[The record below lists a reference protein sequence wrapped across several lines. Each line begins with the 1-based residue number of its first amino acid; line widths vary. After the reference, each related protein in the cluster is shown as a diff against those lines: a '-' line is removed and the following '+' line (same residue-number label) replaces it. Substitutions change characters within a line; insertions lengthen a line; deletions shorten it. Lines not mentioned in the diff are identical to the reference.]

1 MFEELIIWGPQVADE
16 HGTLAELS
24 EKDRAFLAKELE
36 GLDNKWGI
44 TLNRTS
50 YVNSY
55 QNDDN
60 TPLDEK
66 LFTQVWERACDM
78 IFSFEYAFR
87 ACWNTDERTTLEK
100 LREGLYIVEKAAPKS
115 KAEVPFF
122 MCYMDDAKKELED
135 YERQWPEIL
144 AKLSEYGMYF
154 KM

>member
-1 MFEELIIWGPQVADE
+1 LNHIKE
-16 HGTLAELS
+16 HLDHMANQN
-24 EKDRAFLAKELE
+24 KKEGYAL
-36 GLDNKWGI
+36 
-44 TLNRTS
+44 RTA
-50 YVNSY
+50 
-55 QNDDN
+55 DN
-60 TPLDEK
+60 TPLDEE
-66 LFTQVWERACDM
+66 LFAQVWERACDM

-115 KAEVPFF
+115 DAEVPFF

-144 AKLSEYGMYF
+144 TKLREYGMYF